1 MSHFY
6 LVSRAIFAL
15 LILAS
20 LLTNQG
26 FPGGSM
32 MKDTPANG
40 GDVGSIPGL
49 GNPLEKEMATVVLPE
64 KTHVQKSLER
74 LQSMGW
80 QRVEHDFAAE
90 HSLTK
95 EFRKP
100 KYLFR

>member
-1 MSHFY
+1 M
-6 LVSRAIFAL
+6 

-20 LLTNQG
+20 LLTKQG
-26 FPGGSM
+26 FPDGSM

-49 GNPLEKEMATVVLPE
+49 GNPLEKEMAIMVLPE
-64 KTHVQKSLER
+64 KSHGQKSLEQ

-80 QRVEHDFAAE
+80 QRVGHDFAPE